1 MDDTLKICCT
11 VNSRHVI
18 YLKAWST
25 KYNILCHSQT
35 AHKRSFAFHFRTLQ
49 QWRWSPGKIVVRS
62 TFFAFSISTLRERTI
77 SILFSENI
85 FSVVQQFNL
94 RKIFIITIYM
104 LHIMR
109 IYFCFLCV
117 KCFLDFFA
125 LQEERRLY
133 VTSLIVEFTNILPLS
148 QYFKIVYYCILGYAN
163 IILPEDG
170 VVILQKY

>member
-1 MDDTLKICCT
+1 MIDEIQYSLLFANCSQVFVCVSFQNVAAMRITRQNCCT
-11 VNSRHVI
+11 IDVLRIFNQH
-18 YLKAWST
+18 
-25 KYNILCHSQT
+25 
-35 AHKRSFAFHFRTLQ
+35 
-49 QWRWSPGKIVVRS
+49 
-62 TFFAFSISTLRERTI
+62 TLRERTI
-77 SILFSENI
+77 SILSSENI

-94 RKIFIITIYM
+94 KKIFIITIYM

-109 IYFCFLCV
+109 IYLCFLSV

-148 QYFKIVYYCILGYAN
+148 QYFQILYYCTLGYAN